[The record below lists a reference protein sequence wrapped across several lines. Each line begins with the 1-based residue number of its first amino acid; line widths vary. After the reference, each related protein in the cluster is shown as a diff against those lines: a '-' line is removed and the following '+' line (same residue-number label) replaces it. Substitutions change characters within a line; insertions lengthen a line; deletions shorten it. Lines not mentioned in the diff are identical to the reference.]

1 MRVDS
6 IIFLTLGF
14 VSMLI
19 SYLGEDESGS
29 SDDWGA
35 SDPLISKHCCFWF
48 KFTMFHCLD
57 KGNLHASFNAQAF
70 QRESNCNLWQRKNT
84 SNSTKTE
91 IEKSFGQ
98 NFLLSLA
105 HCVCTV
111 LVSSLFKFFA
121 RYFWFRAP
129 FSFPILSQNS
139 YLDHSCIGLALLGK
153 KSWCFW
159 CTETTPVPFWCFRVG
174 VLSYHTIWISY
185 TIHIDLLVKKI
196 ETVKIQ

>member
-35 SDPLISKHCCFWF
+35 SDLLISKHCCFWF

-70 QRESNCNLWQRKNT
+70 QRESNCNLWQRKTHPILQKLKLKNLVGRI
-84 SNSTKTE
+84 SCWVLR
-91 IEKSFGQ
+91 IVCAQFLCPLFL
-98 NFLLSLA
+98 NFLLDLFI
-105 HCVCTV
+105 
-111 LVSSLFKFFA
+111 LVSSPIFFSYSELKFLF
-121 RYFWFRAP
+121 R
-129 FSFPILSQNS
+129 SS
-139 YLDHSCIGLALLGK
+139 
-153 KSWCFW
+153 
-159 CTETTPVPFWCFRVG
+159 
-174 VLSYHTIWISY
+174 
-185 TIHIDLLVKKI
+185 
-196 ETVKIQ
+196 

>member
-1 MRVDS
+1 
-6 IIFLTLGF
+6 
-14 VSMLI
+14 MLI

-35 SDPLISKHCCFWF
+35 SDLLISKHCCFWF

-70 QRESNCNLWQRKNT
+70 QRESNCNLWQRKTHPILQKLKLKN
-84 SNSTKTE
+84 
-91 IEKSFGQ
+91 
-98 NFLLSLA
+98 LLGRISCWVLRS
-105 HCVCTV
+105 VCTV

-121 RYFWFRAP
+121 RFIYFWFQAP
-129 FSFPILSQNS
+129 FSFPILSPNS

-159 CTETTPVPFWCFRVG
+159 CTETPPFWCFRVG
-174 VLSYHTIWISY
+174 VLSYHTIWISC
-185 TIHIDLLVKKI
+185 TIHIDLLVKEI